1 VASSTEGPRQRA
13 GVKVAIV
20 DWVRRALIGLFVCSF
35 ALLPMDS
42 SFAQST
48 TTSLATSTTAPD
60 SSATTSTTLGV
71 ATTVTTIKHTTT
83 TTLDPGSLPQTSV
96 EPPLATVPGSE
107 LFRLMSRLWTD
118 IVSNDPRRADAM
130 MFPELAYEKL
140 KAIAYPA
147 DDYVNRLVYLFN
159 LDVGAYHDFL
169 LSKGTPVLLRVVTSP
184 RDAQWIP
191 VNACFNKIG
200 YWHLPGVRFVFRWG
214 STVAS
219 VGVLSMISWRGSWY
233 FIHLGQYTATGTKG
247 QIYDFEYGPGV
258 PGPPGSC

>member
-1 VASSTEGPRQRA
+1 MHWIRRT
-13 GVKVAIV
+13 AI
-20 DWVRRALIGLFVCSF
+20 SF
-35 ALLPMDS
+35 LVGILAMMPIDS

-48 TTSLATSTTAPD
+48 TTTSSLFDSSTIFSSTTTF
-60 SSATTSTTLGV
+60 SVTTTLQ
-71 ATTVTTIKHTTT
+71 TIKRSTTT
-83 TTLDPGSLPQTSV
+83 TINPESLPQTPV
-96 EPPLATVPGSE
+96 EPPLGTAPGSE

-118 IVSNDPRRADAM
+118 IVSNNPRRADAM

-140 KAIAYPA
+140 KSIAYPA

-159 LDVGAYHDFL
+159 LDVGAYHYFL

-214 STVAS
+214 STIAS

>member
-1 VASSTEGPRQRA
+1 MASNTLGRRECA
-13 GVKVAIV
+13 GVKVEIV
-20 DWVRRALIGLFVCSF
+20 NWVRRVWIGLFVCSL
-35 ALLPMDS
+35 ALVPMDS

-48 TTSLATSTTAPD
+48 TTTLVTSTTGPE
-60 SSATTSTTLGV
+60 SSATTTTLGV
-71 ATTVTTIKHTTT
+71 TTTVTTVRHATT

-96 EPPLATVPGSE
+96 EPPLATSPGSE
-107 LFRLMSRLWTD
+107 LFRLMSGLWTD
-118 IVSNDPRRADAM
+118 IVNNDPRRADAM

-140 KAIAYPA
+140 KDIAYPA

-214 STVAS
+214 SSVAS
-219 VGVLSMISWRGSWY
+219 VGVLSMISWRGAWY

-247 QIYDFEYGPGV
+247 QIYDFEYGPGE